1 MIGGF
6 RSVLCVS
13 LFQGS
18 LLFHDRN
25 DNWWQWKT
33 HFWRQRLNFRVRVF
47 LKHTYIH
54 IPANALR
61 FPLCSII
68 LSCCVWISWWTPR
81 TRSFFTSMVPFL
93 RCLLS
98 INKARAQS
106 ELSPGAAKQTSC
118 DLAKSNFIVL
128 LYEKWSP
135 YSVYYLGP
143 CVSKIMKSSKSTL
156 LCWKKKDK
164 SNNRML
170 GENFELQ
177 VWEELATLQLLILAR
192 ITTVPLILRIFSHDP
207 AITLVK

>member
-1 MIGGF
+1 MTVKNAF
-6 RSVLCVS
+6 LKAAFELQSS
-13 LFQGS
+13 
-18 LLFHDRN
+18 
-25 DNWWQWKT
+25 
-33 HFWRQRLNFRVRVF
+33 RVF
-47 LKHTYIH
+47 ETYIH

-81 TRSFFTSMVPFL
+81 TRSFVTCMVPFL

-143 CVSKIMKSSKSTL
+143 RVSKIMKSSKSTL

-177 VWEELATLQLLILAR
+177 VWEELATLQLLIVAR

>member
-47 LKHTYIH
+47 LKYTYIH
-54 IPANALR
+54 IPANAQDS
-61 FPLCSII
+61 LCSII

-81 TRSFFTSMVPFL
+81 TRSFLTCMVPFL

-106 ELSPGAAKQTSC
+106 EQSPGAAKQTSAISQRATSSC
-118 DLAKSNFIVL
+118 YYKIKSDPPIQFIIWL
-128 LYEKWSP
+128 PFFRPMRRQDNEKFEK
-135 YSVYYLGP
+135 YTV
-143 CVSKIMKSSKSTL
+143 
-156 LCWKKKDK
+156 
-164 SNNRML
+164 ML
-170 GENFELQ
+170 
-177 VWEELATLQLLILAR
+177 EEKEGQI
-192 ITTVPLILRIFSHDP
+192 
-207 AITLVK
+207 